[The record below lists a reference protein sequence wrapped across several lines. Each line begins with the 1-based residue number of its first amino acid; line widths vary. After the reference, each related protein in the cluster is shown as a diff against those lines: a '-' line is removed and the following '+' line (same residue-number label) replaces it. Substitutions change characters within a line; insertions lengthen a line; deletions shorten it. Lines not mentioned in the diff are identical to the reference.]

1 MKRIED
7 ERIINEKRRIN
18 SNAFGICFL
27 ALWCILLY
35 RQFGLRQPISE
46 YIDVFLLTIGLSIYI
61 TVNNVFNGLYLTY
74 RNKEVQKKVKLL
86 SALVGSIV
94 FIAVQFFI
102 IGYDL
107 SRREDILKLALSL
120 LIFFLFWIGSQSLLL
135 GISKRKA
142 DEDIEEE

>member
-61 TVNNVFNGLYLTY
+61 TVNNVFNGNGFTG
-74 RNKEVQKKVKLL
+74 NVQ
-86 SALVGSIV
+86 
-94 FIAVQFFI
+94 
-102 IGYDL
+102 
-107 SRREDILKLALSL
+107 
-120 LIFFLFWIGSQSLLL
+120 
-135 GISKRKA
+135 
-142 DEDIEEE
+142 